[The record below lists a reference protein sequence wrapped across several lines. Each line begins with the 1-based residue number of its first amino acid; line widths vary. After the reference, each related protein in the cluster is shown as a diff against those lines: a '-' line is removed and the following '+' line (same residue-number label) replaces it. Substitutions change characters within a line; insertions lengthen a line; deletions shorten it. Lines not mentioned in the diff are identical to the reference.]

1 MVDEDSMELI
11 HKRMLKVGEF
21 LTAGAASKKVGFDRS
36 TLSVAFRVGLE
47 RGWYTTRDS
56 AKWTNPITGGPATEY
71 SAVPRRGPR
80 G

>member
-1 MVDEDSMELI
+1 MELI

>member
-11 HKRMLKVGEF
+11 YRRMLKLGEF
-21 LTAGAASKKVGFDRS
+21 VTAGAASKKVGFDRS
-36 TLSVAFRVGLE
+36 TLSVAFRDGLE

-71 SAVPRRGPR
+71 AAVPRRAPR